1 MSGEDDGLVGQ
12 LSQKSE
18 ALDDLHHAAAFEVG
32 APDGLTEKGVATE
45 QNVLVGD
52 METHRATGVAGGVD
66 DMEGMAAKGNLVSVA
81 QVVASSRVGVAETVS
96 GELDSLIG
104 EMIQ

>member
-32 APDGLTEKGVATE
+32 APDGLTEKGIATE
-45 QNVLVGD
+45 QSVLVGD

-81 QVVASSRVGVAETVS
+81 QVVTRSRVGVAETVS